1 MKRTG
6 VAITVLAIALAG
18 CGGGKAAQKP
28 VDPAEATTGTL
39 PDPGTVDVMPLSQA
53 SPSAQ
58 AGPMPGS
65 VPQSGVP
72 ESATTTSAAHIAAN
86 GVVAIPGEMRLG
98 TTVASLGD
106 PTATGFWIRTPLVT
120 APGKGRLEDPKTGA
134 SVQVDLLPLVG
145 DRNAGSQISLA
156 ALRLLGF
163 APSDL
168 AQIVVWRS

>member
-18 CGGGKAAQKP
+18 CGGGKDERKP
-28 VDPAEATTGTL
+28 VDTATAATGAL
-39 PDPGTVDVMPLSQA
+39 PDPGTVDVAPL
-53 SPSAQ
+53 PQ

-65 VPQSGVP
+65 MPQSGVP

-86 GVVAIPGEMRLG
+86 GVVAIPGEIRLG
-98 TTVASLGD
+98 TTVAGLGD
-106 PTATGFWIRTPLVT
+106 PTATGFWIRTPLVQ
-120 APGKGRLEDPKTGA
+120 APGKGRIEDPKTGA

>member
-6 VAITVLAIALAG
+6 LAITVLAIALAG
-18 CGGGKAAQKP
+18 CGGGKTEQKP
-28 VDPAEATTGTL
+28 VATASGNL
-39 PDPGTVDVMPLSQA
+39 PDPGTVEVTPLSQA

-65 VPQSGVP
+65 VPQPGVP
-72 ESATTTSAAHIAAN
+72 ESATSTSAAHIAAN

-106 PTATGFWIRTPLVT
+106 PTATGFWIRTPLVV
-120 APGKGRLEDPKTGA
+120 APAKGRLEDPKTGA

-145 DRNAGSQISLA
+145 DRNAGSQVSLA
-156 ALRLLGF
+156 AMRLLGF

-168 AQIVVWRS
+168 AQIIVWRS